1 MAERNQQI
9 MNETNTSI
17 AINPVAPYL
26 GGKRLLAKTIVPII
40 EAVPHKNYVEPFV
53 GMGGVFFRR
62 TKRTRCEVINDIS
75 KDIANLFRILQR
87 HYPQFLDTLKF
98 QISSRS
104 EFERLK
110 ATDPTTLT
118 DLERAARFIYLQKT
132 AFGGK
137 SVSQNFGVKL
147 DTSRFNLHKLAGQL
161 EDVHDRLSHVTIEC
175 LPFDKCITRYDRDET
190 LFYLDPPYWNC
201 ENDYGKGLFS
211 KADFEG
217 LAQQLGTINGKFLMS
232 INDVPEIRFIFER
245 FSIKSV
251 KTRYTVGTQSGKDV
265 GEILISNFE
274 VKR

>member
-1 MAERNQQI
+1 
-9 MNETNTSI
+9 MNENNTSI

-62 TKRTRCEVINDIS
+62 TKRTKCEVINDIS

-87 HYPQFLDTLKF
+87 HYPQFLDTLKY
-98 QISSRS
+98 QLSSRA

-137 SVSQNFGVKL
+137 SVSQNFGIQI
-147 DTSRFNLHKLAGQL
+147 DASRFNLGRLEAQL
-161 EDVHDRLSHVTIEC
+161 EDVHDRLSYVTIEC
-175 LPFDKCITRYDRDET
+175 LPYANCIEKYDRNET

-217 LAQQLGTINGKFLMS
+217 LAQQLATINGKFLMS
-232 INDVPEIRFIFER
+232 INDVAEIRFIFER
-245 FSIKSV
+245 FNIKPV
-251 KTRYTVGTQSGKDV
+251 TTRYSIGSNQSDKV
-265 GEILISNFE
+265 GELLISNFK
-274 VKR
+274 VKV

>member
-1 MAERNQQI
+1 
-9 MNETNTSI
+9 MNEINSTI

-62 TKRTRCEVINDIS
+62 TKRTKCEVINDIS

-87 HYPQFLDTLKF
+87 HYPQFLDTLKY
-98 QISSRS
+98 QLSSRS

-137 SVSQNFGVKL
+137 ATSQTFGIA
-147 DTSRFNLHKLAGQL
+147 TERSSRFNLNTLASQL
-161 EDVHDRLSHVTIEC
+161 EDVHDRLAYVTIEC
-175 LPFDKCITRYDRDET
+175 LPYAQCITRYDRDQT

-201 ENDYGKGLFS
+201 ENDYGKNLFS
-211 KADFEG
+211 KSDFEY
-217 LAQQLGTINGKFLMS
+217 LAQQLGSIKGKFLMS
-232 INDVPEIRFIFER
+232 INDTPEVRFIFER
-245 FSIKSV
+245 FSMQPV
-251 KTRYTVGTQSGKDV
+251 KTRYTVNPQSGKEV
-265 GEILISNFE
+265 GELLISNFE
-274 VKR
+274 VKI